1 MINELIQVMKKA
13 GKEVMQVY
21 STDFK
26 AEDKDGSPITEADR
40 KSNDI
45 LIKELTQFRF
55 PILSEESEDDSAR
68 LKSDKVF
75 IIDPLDGTADFVNRT
90 GEFSIMLGL
99 VENNVPILGI
109 VYVPLLDVTY
119 YAEKGKGAYKIE
131 NGVITEIKCSNVE
144 LLENSRAI
152 VSRHHFS
159 DEDKNFFQQLGIK
172 EFKPKGSAGLKIS
185 DIAEG
190 KGELYLTSTNKIK
203 QWDTCAAYCI
213 IKEAG
218 GEMTDVKGNSLV
230 YNTENVYHE
239 NGILVSNGQC
249 HNEIVQKFK
258 DFLN

>member
-90 GEFSIMLGL
+90 G
-99 VENNVPILGI
+99 
-109 VYVPLLDVTY
+109 
-119 YAEKGKGAYKIE
+119 
-131 NGVITEIKCSNVE
+131 
-144 LLENSRAI
+144 
-152 VSRHHFS
+152 
-159 DEDKNFFQQLGIK
+159 
-172 EFKPKGSAGLKIS
+172 
-185 DIAEG
+185 
-190 KGELYLTSTNKIK
+190 
-203 QWDTCAAYCI
+203 
-213 IKEAG
+213 
-218 GEMTDVKGNSLV
+218 
-230 YNTENVYHE
+230 
-239 NGILVSNGQC
+239 
-249 HNEIVQKFK
+249 
-258 DFLN
+258 